1 MIDFI
6 VGLPVLIFLMWLYG
20 TWPAAAEAARASLH
34 VPRAGDGARRRL
46 LLSASTSAQDV
57 RYMIPVF
64 LQVLPPSPE

>member
-20 TWPAAAEAARASLH
+20 TWPAGPEVLLASLH

-46 LLSASTSAQDV
+46 LLSALNV
-57 RYMIPVF
+57 RWTF
-64 LQVLPPSPE
+64 AT